1 MAVALSIVLP
11 ACSAAIICGM
21 NAKHSAIAMHAI
33 RMAFGVMLC
42 IIVNVI
48 DVYWLALSCTRA
60 SHVRREKIGHKGTIF
75 IWNEQIFM
83 IFYTIIVSFSTF
95 FYMFWIL

>member
-1 MAVALSIVLP
+1 
-11 ACSAAIICGM
+11 M

-60 SHVRREKIGHKGTIF
+60 PHVRREKIGYKGTIF
-75 IWNEQIFM
+75 I
-83 IFYTIIVSFSTF
+83 
-95 FYMFWIL
+95 

>member
-21 NAKHSAIAMHAI
+21 NAKHSATAMHAM
-33 RMAFGVMLC
+33 RMAFGVILC

-60 SHVRREKIGHKGTIF
+60 SHVRREKLATKVQF
-75 IWNEQIFM
+75 LFEMSKF
-83 IFYTIIVSFSTF
+83 
-95 FYMFWIL
+95 L